1 MARGWESKSIE
12 SQIEEAE
19 SRPRRGAKP
28 RLTPEEV
35 DLLRRRESLELSRRR
50 VARELAAS
58 RNPRH
63 KAVLASALADLDA
76 RLAELDP
83 NKP

>member
-1 MARGWESKSIE
+1 MARGWESKSVE

-19 SRPRRGAKP
+19 SRTTRGAKP

-35 DLLRRRESLELSRRR
+35 DVLRRRESLELSRRR
-50 VARELAAS
+50 VERDLAAS
-58 RNPRH
+58 RNSRY

-83 NKP
+83 KKP